1 MDCSV
6 NLDPPQHF
14 ARRIVLVVAFVVA
27 AIRLTIA
34 AAAEVTYPISAVAG
48 AEGVVYVADQ
58 ELPGVWKIVGGKAEV
73 FFQAQK
79 KFRTPLYA
87 VRCVTVDGAGNLLA
101 GDAATMELYR
111 FGTDG
116 KPAPLTGT
124 NVIRQP
130 IDIAVAKSGEVY
142 ASDLENNTIWRV
154 PAAGGT
160 PEKFA
165 EVTAPRGLTIAEDG
179 TIWVV
184 TLRENALVRIGPDG
198 TVTPVVKTR
207 AFEFPNDV
215 LVDSSGAIYVSDGY
229 ASTIWKV
236 TTAGEASK
244 WVTGKPLSLPVGMS
258 WSGTDML
265 VADPRA
271 RSVFQISPDGKVTTV
286 VVGAAP
292 PPPTPSQPPKAAA
305 PATRPPVGGAKTP
318 APPGQSPAPAPRGS
332 VPGSRS
338 TTPPPRDKPRGR

>member
-1 MDCSV
+1 MDCSF
-6 NLDPPQHF
+6 NLDHPQHF
-14 ARRIVLVVAFVVA
+14 ARRMVLVVAFVLA

-34 AAAEVTYPISAVAG
+34 AAAEISYPISAVAG
-48 AEGVVYVADQ
+48 AEGAVFVADQ
-58 ELPGVWKIVGGKAEV
+58 ELPGIWKVVGAKAEIL
-73 FFQAQK
+73 FQAQK

-87 VRCVTVDGAGNLLA
+87 VRCVTVDGDGNLLA

-154 PAAGGT
+154 PAAGGK

-165 EVTAPRGLTIAEDG
+165 EVTAPRGLTIAADG

-236 TTAGEASK
+236 TIAGEASK

-271 RSVFQISPDGKVTTV
+271 RSVFRISPDGKVTTV

-305 PATRPPVGGAKTP
+305 PATKPSAGAKTP
-318 APPGQSPAPAPRGS
+318 APSSRSPAPAPRGS
-332 VPGSRS
+332 VPGGRN
-338 TTPPPRDKPRGR
+338 TTPPAGNKPRGM

>member
-1 MDCSV
+1 MDCSIDV
-6 NLDPPQHF
+6 DHTRHF
-14 ARRIVLVVAFVVA
+14 ARQIVLIVSFVLA
-27 AIRLTIA
+27 AVWLPIV
-34 AAAEVTYPISAVAG
+34 AAAEVSYPISAVAG
-48 AEGVVYVADQ
+48 AEGAVFVADQ
-58 ELPGVWKIVGGKAEV
+58 ELPGVWKVVGGNTEV

-154 PAAGGT
+154 PAAGGK

-179 TIWVV
+179 TVWVV

-215 LVDSSGAIYVSDGY
+215 LVDPSGAIYVSDGY

-236 TTAGEASK
+236 TSAGEASR
-244 WVTGKPLSLPVGMS
+244 WVTGKPLSLPVGLS

-305 PATRPPVGGAKTP
+305 PATKPSAGAKTP
-318 APPGQSPAPAPRGS
+318 APSSRSPAPAPRGS
-332 VPGSRS
+332 APSGRS
-338 TTPPPRDKPRGR
+338 TTPPARNKPRGM